1 MMKNAHKSLTVNSV
15 GAVRC
20 AAFGVYLLESMLSS
34 QRIAITPFTKMDQTT
49 PNGP

>member
-1 MMKNAHKSLTVNSV
+1 MMKNAHKSLTADPV

-20 AAFGVYLLESMLSS
+20 AAFGVYLVESMLWA
-34 QRIAITPFTKMDQTT
+34 QRIAITPFAKMDQTT